1 MSSFTVN
8 TERIAGSATDI
19 AQICEEVES
28 SVAAMMTRL
37 TQLQSEWTGSASG
50 SFQELVGEWRATQ
63 RTVKESLDEIGRAL
77 SDASQTYDN
86 SETTVKGSM
95 TPGR

>member
-19 AQICEEVES
+19 AQISEEVES

-63 RTVKESLDEIGRAL
+63 RTVKESLDDIARVLGEAGRTY
-77 SDASQTYDN
+77 ASTEDG
-86 SETTVKGSM
+86 VRASM
-95 TPGR
+95 GR